1 MYHPTNKKRV
11 VSKKKAHQQGF
22 SIIELT
28 VVLAVAGML
37 IVGALVAGNTVMS
50 NMKSNRYVQDISLI
64 VTAARAWKGM
74 GTSYTN
80 LDVEELTGM
89 ERLPTTWGNG
99 ENQNPDGGNY
109 VLTPGTGDDAGQF
122 TIDTTDTDKTTC
134 LNVVAQIQSQT
145 VSVSNCLESDEISAV
160 FK

>member
-80 LDVEELTGM
+80 LSVAELTGM
-89 ERLPTTWGNG
+89 ERLPTAWGNG

-109 VLTPGTGDDAGQF
+109 VLTPGTEAEVGQF
-122 TIDTTDTDKTTC
+122 TITTTGADQPTC
-134 LNVVAQIQSQT
+134 LNVLAQIQSQ
-145 VSVSNCLESDEISAV
+145 SVGDSTCSTGDLSAV

>member
-11 VSKKKAHQQGF
+11 MSKKKAHQQGF

-64 VTAARAWKGM
+64 VTAARAWKGI
-74 GTSYTN
+74 GTSYTD
-80 LDVEELTGM
+80 LSVAELTGM
-89 ERLPTTWGNG
+89 ERLPTTWGDG
-99 ENQNPDGGNY
+99 VNQNPDGGNY
-109 VLTPGTGDDAGQF
+109 VLTPGTETAVGQF
-122 TIDTTDTDKTTC
+122 TIATTGADQPTC
-134 LNVVAQIQSQT
+134 LNVLAQIQSQSVG
-145 VSVSNCLESDEISAV
+145 VSTCETGNLSAV